1 MPLLFILHPST
12 RTPRMLE
19 TNPITTLGLV
29 LSVGGIGFAIYAVLL
44 KHKLDR
50 MRRDHDRADLTPGE

>member
-1 MPLLFILHPST
+1 
-12 RTPRMLE
+12 MLE